1 MWRECSVCSNYEVS
15 KYGDIRNKQTGK
27 ILKQKLKKDNY
38 LEVSISMGSRQN
50 VKHCLVHRLVA
61 EAFIPNPESKPQV
74 NHKDGNT
81 TNNQVTNL
89 EWVTNQENITHSI
102 ITGLKP
108 NDRGENSC
116 NSKMT
121 KEQVQWCRDVYKPRD
136 KEFSCRA
143 LAKMFN
149 VSKSTMS
156 YILTNKT
163 YL

>member
-1 MWRECSVCSNYEVS
+1 MWKECSVCSNYEVS
-15 KYGDIRNKQTGK
+15 KYGDVRRKETK
-27 ILKQKLKKDNY
+27 RILKQNLKKDNY

-50 VKHCLVHRLVA
+50 VKHYLVHRLVA
-61 EAFIPNPESKPQV
+61 EAFIPNPENKPQV

-121 KEQVQWCRDVYKPRD
+121 KEQVQWCRDMYKPRD
-136 KEFSCRA
+136 KEFGCRA

>member
-1 MWRECSVCSNYEVS
+1 MWKECSVCSNYEVS
-15 KYGDIRNKQTGK
+15 KYGDVRNKQTGK
-27 ILKQKLKKDNY
+27 ILKQNLKKDNY

-136 KEFSCRA
+136 KEFGCRA